1 MTETVAYI
9 QDTLQNYY
17 PPSEIKAF
25 TRLIMERVCN
35 IQIHQFLLCK
45 DKKLSEKEKE
55 KIHNIVERLTKYEP
69 IQYIFG
75 KTDFY
80 GFEFLVNPAVLI
92 PRPETE
98 ELVELIVRDYPGNK
112 EIEIMDVGTGSGCIA
127 IALKRLLPH
136 AQLSAIDISPEALK
150 VAEKNA
156 SLNRA
161 SIFFYQKDI
170 LDPFRTGDDI
180 EPDFDVIVSNPPYVM
195 EKEKAAMEPNVLDY
209 EPHQALFVP
218 DDDPLLY
225 YRNVTR
231 FAEQK
236 LKKKGYLYFEINA
249 QLGKEVVNMLRL
261 MEFKN
266 IELIQ
271 DLSGHDRFVKAQT
284 WDR

>member
-9 QDTLQNYY
+9 QNTLKDYY
-17 PPSEIKAF
+17 PLSEIKAF
-25 TRLIMERVCN
+25 IRLIMERVCD
-35 IQIHQFLLCK
+35 IQPHQFLLCK
-45 DKKLSEKEKE
+45 DKELSDKEKTQ
-55 KIHNIVERLTKYEP
+55 IYNIVERLTKYEP

-80 GFEFLVNPAVLI
+80 GFEFLVNPSVLI

-98 ELVELIVRDYPGNK
+98 ELVELIVHDYPGNK

>member
-9 QDTLQNYY
+9 QDTLQNHY

-80 GFEFLVNPAVLI
+80 GFEFLVNPSVLI

-112 EIEIMDVGTGSGCIA
+112 EIEIMDIGTGSGCIA

-170 LDPFRTGDDI
+170 LDPHRTADSI

-218 DDDPLLY
+218 DNDPLLY
-225 YRNVTR
+225 YRNITR

-236 LKKKGYLYFEINA
+236 LKKRGYLCFEINS
-249 QLGKEVVNMLRL
+249 QLGEQVVNMLRM

-266 IELIQ
+266 VELIQ
-271 DLSGHDRFVKAQT
+271 DLSGHDHFVKAQT

>member
-9 QDTLQNYY
+9 QDTLQNHY

-80 GFEFLVNPAVLI
+80 GFEFLVNPSVLI

-112 EIEIMDVGTGSGCIA
+112 EIEIMDIGTGSGCIA

-170 LDPFRTGDDI
+170 LDPHRTADSI

-218 DDDPLLY
+218 DNDPLLY
-225 YRNVTR
+225 YRNITR

-236 LKKKGYLYFEINA
+236 LKKRGYLYFEINS
-249 QLGKEVVNMLRL
+249 QLGEQVVNMLRM

-266 IELIQ
+266 VELIQ
-271 DLSGHDRFVKAQT
+271 DLSGHDHFVKAQT